1 MYPQHLLTGK
11 HVLILYNIQD
21 ARVCTLG
28 CSAEAALS
36 CTPGPGRV
44 IREAAAS
51 HCTWI
56 LCRMKPSQSGRD
68 WASFVQ
74 EKPGWKGVARR
85 YALNCF
91 LSTIHGWNLSPSWL
105 LFTWLHDSSF
115 TLGLHS
121 TEILSLYIIYF
132 CTSQY
137 TLGKE
142 LRKQCK
148 HSYNQN
154 FMMGRDYVLKS
165 FFNKILSYL
174 SAHQILKYL
183 IWSIYGSWISFCVVE
198 LASVSYQN
206 SHYQYIYSIFWL
218 ENIFWSCIT
227 YKIQEHTELLSSNR
241 NWKIGR
247 EKKS

>member
-21 ARVCTLG
+21 ARAYTLG

-51 HCTWI
+51 YCTWI

-91 LSTIHGWNLSPSWL
+91 LSTVCGWNLSPSWL

-154 FMMGRDYVLKS
+154 FMMGRYYVMKS

-174 SAHQILKYL
+174 PAHPTKYL
-183 IWSIYGSWISFCVVE
+183 IWSIYGSWISFCIISE
-198 LASVSYQN
+198 LTLS
-206 SHYQYIYSIFWL
+206 IYLQHLLTGKHIL
-218 ENIFWSCIT
+218 ILYNIKDSRAYRIV
-227 YKIQEHTELLSSNR
+227 K
-241 NWKIGR
+241 
-247 EKKS
+247 